1 MGRKY
6 TISQRRAMSGQHRPA
21 LRAPPMLGP
30 EEIGRSSP
38 ALGFLRQSRLT
49 QGRCRLAMCRG
60 GGGGRFRAPVR
71 EFFMSSSVVG
81 RRPLVQ
87 YGGPTT
93 TGFGWGYWDIGRRL
107 LSALMVFCVTTS
119 RIVLYS
125 TIHTVPC
132 LPTMIERSS
141 PSAIPGTKSLSL
153 SISCHKR
160 QSRTRRVARQNRGCI
175 RTGWM
180 QAHNRVF
187 FVPITVIEL

>member
-1 MGRKY
+1 
-6 TISQRRAMSGQHRPA
+6 
-21 LRAPPMLGP
+21 MLGP

-38 ALGFLRQSRLT
+38 ALGFLRQSPWVDAGALSP
-49 QGRCRLAMCRG
+49 GHVLWWWEGDFEHPSVSSSCRCQ
-60 GGGGRFRAPVR
+60 
-71 EFFMSSSVVG
+71 SSVVG
-81 RRPLVQ
+81 RSCSMEDLRLRALV
-87 YGGPTT
+87 GDI
-93 TGFGWGYWDIGRRL
+93 WDIGRRL

-175 RTGWM
+175 RTGRM